1 MVSFLCIAMG
11 MTWETRAPPRQA
23 ASHKI
28 CPSFTCKVISGG
40 ETPESAQPE
49 AMFTDLYSGDEE
61 INKT

>member
-1 MVSFLCIAMG
+1 